1 MTEYAKGVDGSV
13 SADSSPGASTE
24 NDHGR
29 KAESQLLD
37 AFLGEV
43 SRLTG
48 LRVCIY
54 DLNFFL
60 NESPKLRVPRRLL
73 IHDSPYCHFIKSHPE
88 AFAKCIAT
96 ENKRTEKAAAASG
109 PLIHTCHA
117 GVTDLILPIRV
128 DGRQIGAVFLGQ
140 AFSGNARTLGTTL
153 EKLKRKYG
161 FSDSGLRRAAATMPR
176 RERRALRRLKPL
188 LAGIA
193 DYLEQAEELVHLR
206 RERDSWK
213 AGKSAY
219 ETIASGDIRVER
231 LPTTVI
237 DRLRVGI
244 RNAKYAQ
251 ISKALEVLKHSY
263 WKNPTSRHVA
273 QTVGMS
279 ESHFSREF
287 RNATGMT
294 FRQCLLE
301 TRLNAAFYL
310 IKRSRFTIEEAATVV
325 GYESG
330 CSLQRAFKSFTGLT
344 PHRFLRAY
352 PRAFMLERLD
362 PDKGEA
368 KLED

>member
-1 MTEYAKGVDGSV
+1 MTDFAERPTSSDPDDARAPGDSGSAV
-13 SADSSPGASTE
+13 SADKSGLL
-24 NDHGR
+24 
-29 KAESQLLD
+29 ES
-37 AFLGEV
+37 FLWEV
-43 SRLTG
+43 ARLTG
-48 LRVCIY
+48 LRICIY

-88 AFAKCIAT
+88 AFARCIAT
-96 ENKRTEKAAAASG
+96 ENERTERAGATSR
-109 PLIHTCHA
+109 PLVHTCHA
-117 GVTDLILPIRV
+117 GVTDLILPVRV

-140 AFSGNARTLGTTL
+140 AFTGDPGKLGETLASL
-153 EKLKRKYG
+153 RRKYG
-161 FSDSGLRRAAATMPR
+161 FSDSGLRRAAAKMPR
-176 RERRALRRLKPL
+176 IERRRLRALRPL

-193 DYLEQAEELVHLR
+193 DYLEQAEELLHLR
-206 RERDSWK
+206 REQESWK

-219 ETIASGDIRVER
+219 ETLVSGDAAVER
-231 LPTTVI
+231 LPTPVI

-244 RNAKYAQ
+244 KRARHAQ
-251 ISKALEVLKHSY
+251 ISKALGILKQSY
-263 WKNPTSRHVA
+263 WRNPTSREIA
-273 QTVGMS
+273 RTVGMS

-287 RNATGMT
+287 RNATGMS

-310 IKRSRFTIEEAATVV
+310 IKRSRYTIEEAAAVV

-330 CSLQRAFKSFTGLT
+330 CSLQRAFKGFTGLT

-362 PDKGEA
+362 SDKGEA
-368 KLED
+368 KLDD